1 MADDV
6 ASLLMWRV
14 TWVIMSG
21 VAAVAWVMMW
31 QG

>member
-6 ASLLMWRV
+6 ASLFTWRV

-21 VAAVAWVMMW
+21 VAAVAWVMTW
-31 QG
+31 QD